1 MALSATCRSKRSKA
15 DLAQRVFIDG
25 AAGTTGLEIVE
36 RLSPRPEFELI
47 VLDEEA
53 RKDAGARR
61 DAYHAAD
68 FAVLCLPDEAAKEA
82 LTLAEGSAVRIID
95 ASSAHRVSQGWTY
108 GFPELTGRDT
118 VAGATR
124 VSNPGCYPTGFLGLV
139 APLVRAGLLPA
150 DWPYT
155 VNAVSGYSGGG
166 KALIQRFEDDGDI
179 AFRAYGLGMGHKHV
193 PEMQAYAGLTHPPL
207 FAPAVIDAHRGMVVK
222 VPLPLSAMPMAGSPE
237 VLRLALVEFY
247 AGSQVVTVHDEPKDE
262 LLLRRSMQPSDRLD
276 LWVFGA
282 KDGSQAR
289 LVARLD
295 NLGKGASGAAVQS
308 LNLMAGLDET
318 AGLSL

>member
-1 MALSATCRSKRSKA
+1 MAALAICPAKRLKPEVA
-15 DLAQRVFIDG
+15 YQVFIDG
-25 AAGTTGLEIVE
+25 AVGTTGLEIVE
-36 RLSPRPEFELI
+36 RLAPRAEFELLI
-47 VLDEEA
+47 LDEEA
-53 RKDAGARR
+53 RKDASARR

-68 FAVLCLPDEAAKEA
+68 FAVLCLPDDAAKEA
-82 LTLAEGSAVRIID
+82 TALAQGSKVRIID
-95 ASSAHRVSQGWTY
+95 ASSAHRVADGWTY
-108 GFPELTGRDT
+108 GFPELTGREA
-118 VAGATR
+118 VAAATR

-166 KALIQRFEDDGDI
+166 KALIQRFDDDGDI
-179 AFRAYGLGMGHKHV
+179 AFRTYGLAMGHKHV
-193 PEMQAYAGLTHPPL
+193 PEMQRYAGLQHPPL
-207 FAPAVIDAHRGMVVK
+207 FAPAVIDAHRGMVVE

-247 AGSQVVTVHDEPKDE
+247 AGSKIVTVHDEPADE

-282 KDGSQAR
+282 KDGAQAR

-308 LNLMAGLDET
+308 LNLMAGLEET